1 MMKYLLFVAA
11 LFFGFVGTS
20 AQQKEQYYVKH
31 LIFPEGATLDEK
43 VDMASRLVPTPQQ
56 LAWQKMEL
64 TAFLHFG
71 INTFTGREWGD
82 GSEDPAIF
90 KPTELDAGQ
99 WVCAL
104 KDAGF
109 EMVILTAK
117 HHDGFCLWPTKTT
130 THSVASSPWK
140 KGKGD
145 VVHELKKACDKYG
158 LKFGVY
164 LSPWDRNAEVY
175 GDSPKYNQF
184 FIEQLTEL
192 LTNYGDIHEVWFDG
206 ACGEG
211 PNGKKQV
218 YDWGAFYKTI
228 QRLQPKAVMAV
239 MGDDVRWVG
248 NENGLGRET
257 EWGVTALTPGIYS
270 RSEKQ
275 NKALGLSSKAKDLGG
290 RDIIGKAQE
299 LYWYPS
305 EVDVSIRPGWFYHQ
319 REDDKV
325 KSVSHLTDLYYRSVG
340 HNATLL
346 LNFPVDRRGKVHP
359 IDSARAVAWHQR
371 IKEELK
377 TDFLLGLVPE
387 ATNVRGSRF
396 SPTATTDGVYDTY
409 WATEDG
415 KHSGALIYSFAKPT
429 ELNRVLIQEYIPLGQ
444 RVKAFLIEM
453 YADGVWTPV
462 RVNEETTTVGYKRI
476 VRFDNQTGEKL
487 RVHFL
492 DARGPLCI
500 NNVQAFCAPAVNDE
514 VINPKNQ
521 SRQYAYKV
529 LDMPEAQALKAYDGD
544 ASTTCILSGQ
554 SFVVDLGKEQ
564 PVASFAYL
572 PDQGGDGAQGLIADY
587 ELYAGTSPDA
597 ITKKVAFGE
606 FSNIKNN
613 PIEQIITFTPVKAR
627 YFRLVA
633 KRLVEGTERAG
644 IANFAL
650 MGE

>member
-206 ACGEG
+206 ACAEG

-305 EVDVSIRPGWFYHQ
+305 EVDVSIRPGWFYHEDQ
-319 REDDKV
+319 DDKV
-325 KSVSHLTDLYYRSVG
+325 KLLSELVNIYFQSVG
-340 HNATLL
+340 YNSVLL
-346 LNFPVDRRGKVHP
+346 LNIPPDKRGLIHENDVRRLKEFSDYLKQAFEDNRVKKGNKLWEASKGKQKIYQLKNESP
-359 IDSARAVAWHQR
+359 INIVLLQEDISKGQR
-371 IKEELK
+371 I
-377 TDFLLGLVPE
+377 E
-387 ATNVRGSRF
+387 AF
-396 SPTATTDGVYDTY
+396 ILEA
-409 WATEDG
+409 
-415 KHSGALIYSFAKPT
+415 
-429 ELNRVLIQEYIPLGQ
+429 
-444 RVKAFLIEM
+444 
-453 YADGVWTPV
+453 
-462 RVNEETTTVGYKRI
+462 RVNGGWKTVAEGTTVGLKRLL
-476 VRFDNQTGEKL
+476 RFPECKSKELRLTISEARGVANMMSVGAFYAEPVSQDCEKL
-487 RVHFL
+487 KLSDIPISQLKVIDPEIGAEKAIDGELSTHWTSN
-492 DARGPLCI
+492 GMMPL
-500 NNVQAFCAPAVNDE
+500 
-514 VINPKNQ
+514 
-521 SRQYAYKV
+521 
-529 LDMPEAQALKAYDGD
+529 
-544 ASTTCILSGQ
+544 
-554 SFVVDLGKEQ
+554 VVDMGKITNITGFTYAPIVSEDKSGTIFTYMFYVSQDGKNWEQ
-564 PVASFAYL
+564 CECS
-572 PDQGGDGAQGLIADY
+572 
-587 ELYAGTSPDA
+587 
-597 ITKKVAFGE
+597 GE
-606 FSNIKNN
+606 FSNIMHN
-613 PIEQIITFTPVKAR
+613 PIPQLVRFGKKYSAR
-627 YFRLVA
+627 YVKLKPLSEIDNKPFITMSEFGLLI
-633 KRLVEGTERAG
+633 K
-644 IANFAL
+644 
-650 MGE
+650 